1 MSLSTE
7 DLENFVCNE
16 VASLCDADPKVLAQY
31 IIALIGKGEHND
43 ALRISLQDKLVEFF
57 EDQTTPFIDRLF
69 RKLNS
74 DNHRLPKESD
84 RFSAYS
90 EDEDED
96 GDRSFKH
103 RRQRSETRDKSDN
116 PEQTKR
122 RYADETTYNSN
133 KHFRSNNADRRTS
146 YNVPSGPVGGYS
158 AFDRGRGRG
167 NSRGHMGRGLTKPP
181 MCRDYMEKGYCMSG
195 DICPFDHGR
204 DRIIVEDTNNN
215 NYVPPTGNST
225 LPNRGGFNQQS
236 VNINEAYDPERASL
250 LPANNTTTQ
259 FDMRGSMQRRG
270 GFRGG
275 RGGRGGFRSQVNN
288 PTNTTLIV
296 EKIPLE
302 SCQISIVNDFFAK
315 FGTITNISVQP
326 HAQKAVIQYG
336 TRAEAERAYTC
347 PDAVFDN
354 RFVKVYWSKDETA
367 AIPVT
372 GANATSANEVPEQ
385 QENTQ
390 KRKAD
395 EPDPEAVAARAAEIA
410 KIREEKH
417 KKHQEHMKAILDI
430 QKKREQQL
438 QQQIAEQK
446 RLFEKLASSSSMST
460 EEKTEIL
467 KQLKTIQVDIDI
479 SKNTAS
485 TPPSAT
491 EASDDKEQ
499 ITADLQK
506 KLEHLEAEASFLG
519 TDNPYSNRGGY
530 SARGR
535 GSLPRARGGFTRMS
549 LDNRTTKIEVKDIPQ
564 DTTEEEL
571 RGHFENYGE
580 ITSFEMSPSEAIVQ
594 YSQRYLAEKAMFY
607 APNFPKGKLQLS
619 WSFKTEPVVTDTD
632 ASADPS
638 TTPTETL

>member
-1 MSLSTE
+1 
-7 DLENFVCNE
+7 
-16 VASLCDADPKVLAQY
+16 
-31 IIALIGKGEHND
+31 
-43 ALRISLQDKLVEFF
+43 
-57 EDQTTPFIDRLF
+57 
-69 RKLNS
+69 
-74 DNHRLPKESD
+74 
-84 RFSAYS
+84 
-90 EDEDED
+90 
-96 GDRSFKH
+96 
-103 RRQRSETRDKSDN
+103 
-116 PEQTKR
+116 
-122 RYADETTYNSN
+122 
-133 KHFRSNNADRRTS
+133 
-146 YNVPSGPVGGYS
+146 
-158 AFDRGRGRG
+158 
-167 NSRGHMGRGLTKPP
+167 MGRGLTKPP

-195 DICPFDHGR
+195 DTCPFDHGK
-204 DRIIVEDTNNN
+204 DRIIVEDTNNS
-215 NYVPPTGNST
+215 NYVPPNGNST
-225 LPNRGGFNQQS
+225 MPNRGGFNQQP

-275 RGGRGGFRSQVNN
+275 RGGRGGFRNQAGNS
-288 PTNTTLIV
+288 TNTTLIV

-372 GANATSANEVPEQ
+372 GANATSANATPVNATPVNATPVNATSANATSVNEMPEQ

-446 RLFEKLASSSSMST
+446 RLFEKLSSSSSMST

-467 KQLKTIQVDIDI
+467 KQLKAIQADIDI
-479 SKNTAS
+479 SKNTAP
-485 TPPSAT
+485 TLPSAT
-491 EASDDKEQ
+491 EATDDKEQ
-499 ITADLQK
+499 TAADLQK

-580 ITSFEMSPSEAIVQ
+580 VTLFEMSPSEAIVQ
-594 YSQRYLAEKAMFY
+594 YSQRYMAEKAMFY

-619 WSFKTEPVVTDTD
+619 WSYKTNTTSTNPTGSSEPAVTGTDT
-632 ASADPS
+632 STDPS